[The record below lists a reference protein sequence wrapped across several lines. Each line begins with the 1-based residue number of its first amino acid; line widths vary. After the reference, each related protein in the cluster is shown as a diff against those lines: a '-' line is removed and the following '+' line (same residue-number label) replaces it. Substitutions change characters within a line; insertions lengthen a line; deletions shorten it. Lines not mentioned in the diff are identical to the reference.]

1 MNFLSIFFTKQN
13 IINIVLIGFI
23 LRIIVL
29 IFNINLNFG
38 DTQTHKLMGE
48 EIFNQQLVTSSIHMP
63 GYGIYI
69 YINNFLLNSE
79 YGFLF
84 MDILISTSSIFL
96 IYLISKKI
104 FKDELISKISAFI
117 FALYP
122 FSIFYSVSGLN
133 ETLYIFLLLLSFLNF
148 YERKYNLAIIFIVL
162 SIYVKSISFY
172 IAPILLLTF
181 LIIEKNNLEK
191 IFKFFLKY
199 LLILIIFMSPWW
211 IHNFK
216 KFNAFVPTDLGYGYH
231 LYSGN
236 NIMNETGGGI
246 GGIDVDHQPILDVSD
261 NGKHDYFK
269 ADKVFKTEAYKFII
283 ENPKQFLNLSIKK
296 FFRFWRIYPYTNE
309 YNNFF
314 YKTVSI
320 FSFGLILV
328 FSSLFLFLYPK
339 KKYADIIPLLL
350 TVLLFTFI
358 YTITISSIRYRF
370 PIEPLLII
378 LSSYSIK
385 KILFSR

>member
-122 FSIFYSVSGLN
+122 F
-133 ETLYIFLLLLSFLNF
+133 
-148 YERKYNLAIIFIVL
+148 
-162 SIYVKSISFY
+162 
-172 IAPILLLTF
+172 
-181 LIIEKNNLEK
+181 
-191 IFKFFLKY
+191 
-199 LLILIIFMSPWW
+199 
-211 IHNFK
+211 
-216 KFNAFVPTDLGYGYH
+216 
-231 LYSGN
+231 
-236 NIMNETGGGI
+236 
-246 GGIDVDHQPILDVSD
+246 
-261 NGKHDYFK
+261 
-269 ADKVFKTEAYKFII
+269 
-283 ENPKQFLNLSIKK
+283 
-296 FFRFWRIYPYTNE
+296 
-309 YNNFF
+309 
-314 YKTVSI
+314 
-320 FSFGLILV
+320 
-328 FSSLFLFLYPK
+328 
-339 KKYADIIPLLL
+339 
-350 TVLLFTFI
+350 
-358 YTITISSIRYRF
+358 
-370 PIEPLLII
+370 
-378 LSSYSIK
+378 
-385 KILFSR
+385 